1 MNKIDKAVEEL
12 NEYLD
17 TFYTDSEGWMEL
29 ADIYS
34 SCHQSVVSL
43 HFITPFKI
51 GKLSRGLLDTL
62 MLFKHSHMHFFCLP
76 KILLHFFNL
85 PKLLIRQETCPWHLK
100 CS

>member
-34 SCHQSVVSL
+34 SCHQSVSFPPSL
-43 HFITPFKI
+43 L
-51 GKLSRGLLDTL
+51 KLEIEL
-62 MLFKHSHMHFFCLP
+62 
-76 KILLHFFNL
+76 
-85 PKLLIRQETCPWHLK
+85 
-100 CS
+100 